1 MTNPLND
8 EYIALL
14 AEEGNG
20 AVETHLPEK
29 KPLLVV
35 LIGPIKTW
43 WGRIDS
49 EEYKEYALWRDAV
62 RVALIH
68 EGHLVYSP
76 HRAWQG
82 AWHEKA
88 QDVND
93 EAIVQSDV
101 VISLTPPGV
110 VSVGTDAEIVVAAGL
125 GKTVVYAPPGGSDEL
140 RVYLDEVEA
149 ARK

>member
-1 MTNPLND
+1 
-8 EYIALL
+8 
-14 AEEGNG
+14 
-20 AVETHLPEK
+20 
-29 KPLLVV
+29 
-35 LIGPIKTW
+35 
-43 WGRIDS
+43 
-49 EEYKEYALWRDAV
+49 
-62 RVALIH
+62 LIH

-125 GKTVVYAPPGGSDEL
+125 GKTVVYAPPGGSEEL